1 MMTKC
6 PVFNSSINVWFEQSL
21 KYDLGA
27 KRL

>member
-6 PVFNSSINVWFEQSL
+6 SVFDSSINVWFEQSL
-21 KYDLGA
+21 KYDLRA